1 MVFIVFESDI
11 ERVLVTGI
19 ESMGGQ
25 CLKHGQDGWP
35 DRIALL
41 PGGRV
46 VWVETKRPD
55 GRVAELQKWRAA
67 QLRKL
72 GFRVEIPWSKE
83 DVVQILDSL

>member
-1 MVFIVFESDI
+1 MIYESDV
-11 ERVLVTGI
+11 ERVLVIGI

-25 CLKHGQDGWP
+25 CLKLGQEGWP

-67 QLRKL
+67 QLRNL
-72 GFRVEIPWSKE
+72 GFRVEIPWNKE
-83 DVVQILDSL
+83 DVVQILKSLI

>member
-1 MVFIVFESDI
+1 MIYEADI
-11 ERVLVTGI
+11 EKQLVTGV
-19 ESMGGQ
+19 EKLGGV

-55 GRVAELQKWRAA
+55 GTVADLQRWRAA
-67 QLRKL
+67 QLRRL

-83 DVVQILDSL
+83 DVEKLLQDLK